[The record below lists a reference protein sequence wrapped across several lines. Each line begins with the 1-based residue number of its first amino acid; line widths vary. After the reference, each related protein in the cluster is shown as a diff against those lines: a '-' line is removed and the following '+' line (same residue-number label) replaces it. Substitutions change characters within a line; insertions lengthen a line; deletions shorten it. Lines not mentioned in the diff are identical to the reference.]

1 MYPLNVSLPAPA
13 IGFAVAN
20 DQAEHQALT
29 AAGYVPA
36 LAAPEAKPTRAELL
50 AEAEARGVKVDA
62 RWSDKRLT
70 EEIGRALV

>member
-1 MYPLNVSLPAPA
+1 MYPLDVSLPAPA

-36 LAAPEAKPTRAELL
+36 LEVAEAKPTRAELL